1 MARPTCE
8 QGHAPGARFAV
19 TSPQYAITTRLP
31 GINSPVDRE
40 KNKLAD
46 GKIKVSLVSG
56 KDRTSTVPEAL
67 SLIADQVQIP
77 DKPVLI
83 KPNFVSTRNQLSAT
97 PVDAVHSTLAF
108 LKSKGVNSFT
118 IAAGPAIGSA
128 DDGFENYGYWPLAD
142 EFNVTWLDLNT
153 DETVK
158 VAAFDDKLN
167 AQYLNMSRTMSESYI
182 VSVTRTKTHN
192 NVVVTLG
199 LKNILVGTL
208 AGRTEKQKI
217 HQGSKAINLTLA
229 KMAQHVAPDLTVLD
243 GTEGMQ
249 GNGPVDGHSID
260 SRITLA
266 SAHNIAADV
275 IGLQA
280 MGYRLNQ
287 VGYLRYA
294 MELRGLTLDDIEVVG
309 EPIEDVKID
318 FKSHDNIASQL
329 TWPVEGDWRPV
340 FDAVGD

>member
-1 MARPTCE
+1 MAE
-8 QGHAPGARFAV
+8 
-19 TSPQYAITTRLP
+19 
-31 GINSPVDRE
+31 
-40 KNKLAD
+40 

-56 KDRTSTVPEAL
+56 ADRTSTVPEAL
-67 SLIADQVQIP
+67 ALISDQVQIP
-77 DKPVLI
+77 DRPVLI
-83 KPNFVSTRNQLSAT
+83 KPNFVSTLNQLSAT
-97 PVDAVHSTLAF
+97 PVNAVRSTLTF
-108 LKSKGVNSFT
+108 LKSKGVNEFT

-128 DDGFENYGYWPLAD
+128 DDGFNNYNYRPLAD
-142 EFNVTWLDLNT
+142 EFSVTWLDLNT

-167 AQYLNMSRTMSESYI
+167 AQYLNMSRTMSESYV

-208 AGRTEKQKI
+208 AGKSEKEKI
-217 HQGSKAINLTLA
+217 HRGSKAINLTLA
-229 KMAQHVAPDLTVLD
+229 KMAQHIAPDLTVLD

-249 GNGPVDGHSID
+249 GNGPVSGDPID

-266 SAHNIAADV
+266 SAHSIAADV

-280 MGYRLNQ
+280 MGYRLDQ

-294 MELRGLTLDDIEVVG
+294 MELRRLTLDDIEVVG
-309 EPIEDVKID
+309 ERVEDVKID
-318 FKSHDNIASQL
+318 FRPHDNIASQL
-329 TWPVEGDWRPV
+329 TWPVDGDWRPV

>member
-1 MARPTCE
+1 MAE
-8 QGHAPGARFAV
+8 
-19 TSPQYAITTRLP
+19 
-31 GINSPVDRE
+31 
-40 KNKLAD
+40 

-56 KDRTSTVPEAL
+56 ADRTSTVPEAL
-67 SLIADQVQIP
+67 ALISDQVQIP
-77 DKPVLI
+77 DRPILI
-83 KPNFVSTRNQLSAT
+83 KPNFVSTLNQLSAT
-97 PVDAVHSTLAF
+97 PVNAVRSTLTF
-108 LKSKGVNSFT
+108 LKSKGVNEFT

-128 DDGFENYGYWPLAD
+128 DDGFNNYNYRPLAD
-142 EFNVTWLDLNT
+142 EFSVTWLDLNT

-167 AQYLNMSRTMSESYI
+167 AQYLNMSRTMSESYV

-208 AGRTEKQKI
+208 AGKSEKEKI
-217 HQGSKAINLTLA
+217 HRGSKAINLTLA
-229 KMAQHVAPDLTVLD
+229 KMAQHIAPDLTVLD

-249 GNGPVDGHSID
+249 GNGPVSGDPID

-266 SAHNIAADV
+266 SAHSIAADV

-280 MGYRLNQ
+280 MGYRLDQ

-294 MELRGLTLDDIEVVG
+294 MELRRLTLDDIEVVG
-309 EPIEDVKID
+309 ERVEDVKID
-318 FKSHDNIASQL
+318 FRPHDNIASQL
-329 TWPVEGDWRPV
+329 TWPVDGDWRPV

>member
-1 MARPTCE
+1 LT
-8 QGHAPGARFAV
+8 
-19 TSPQYAITTRLP
+19 
-31 GINSPVDRE
+31 
-40 KNKLAD
+40 
-46 GKIKVSLVSG
+46 
-56 KDRTSTVPEAL
+56 
-67 SLIADQVQIP
+67 
-77 DKPVLI
+77 
-83 KPNFVSTRNQLSAT
+83 
-97 PVDAVHSTLAF
+97 F
-108 LKSKGVNSFT
+108 LKGKGVNEFT

-128 DDGFENYGYWPLAD
+128 DDGFNNYNYRPLAD
-142 EFNVTWLDLNT
+142 EFSVTWLDLNT

-167 AQYLNMSRTMSESYI
+167 AQYLNMSRTMSESYV

-208 AGRTEKQKI
+208 AGKSEKEKI
-217 HQGSKAINLTLA
+217 HRGSKAINLTLA
-229 KMAQHVAPDLTVLD
+229 KMAQHIAPDLTVLD

-249 GNGPVDGHSID
+249 GNGPVSGDPID

-266 SAHNIAADV
+266 SAHSIAADV

-280 MGYRLNQ
+280 MGYRLDQ

-294 MELRGLTLDDIEVVG
+294 MELRRLTLDDIEVVG
-309 EPIEDVKID
+309 ERVEDVKID
-318 FKSHDNIASQL
+318 FRPHDNIASQL
-329 TWPVEGDWRPV
+329 TWPVDGDWRPV